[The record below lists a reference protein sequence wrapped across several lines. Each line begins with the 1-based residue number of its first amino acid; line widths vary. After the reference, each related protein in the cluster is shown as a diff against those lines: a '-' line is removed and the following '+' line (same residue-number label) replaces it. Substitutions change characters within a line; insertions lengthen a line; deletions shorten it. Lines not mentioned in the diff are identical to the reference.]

1 MARRLVVLRSPS
13 GSMAVVLLL
22 AVAVVLS
29 NVPSSALASSASS
42 SSSLPSETTG
52 SSGGGDEQEAL
63 APPSSDDEDDKEQEQ
78 EMDPE
83 KQKQKEK
90 EKERQMAKEKA
101 AAEEKVAQ
109 QELLKY
115 AEEKRI
121 VSPTNGTGWYKGI
134 AREFVDAHN
143 ELRARYGV
151 PPMKWDRKL
160 ARQARRWS
168 NAMRKDCQL
177 LHSGHE
183 FGQSVFRSHDDW
195 NATAREAVFWWGK
208 EEAIYDKQREKCLDG
223 KSFKECG
230 HFALMVAK
238 RSTKVGC
245 ARAECFKGGVFIT
258 CNYNAS
264 DLKDKDKDKMKNE
277 QLTPS
282 HPSII

>member
-22 AVAVVLS
+22 AVAVAVVLS

-90 EKERQMAKEKA
+90 ERQMAKEQA
-101 AAEEKVAQ
+101 AEEEKVAQ

-151 PPMKWDRKL
+151 TPMKWDRKL

-183 FGQSVFRSHDDW
+183 YGQSVFRSHDDW
-195 NATAREAVFWWGK
+195 NATAREAVIWWGK

-264 DLKDKDKDKMKNE
+264 DLKDKDKDKMK
-277 QLTPS
+277 
-282 HPSII
+282 